1 MVPGEHRGGFY
12 ADLAV
17 STVVTPADGPL
28 GLFASSRGVLV
39 QGRANMEG
47 KRISIYVDVLG
58 VG

>member
-1 MVPGEHRGGFY
+1 MVLAEHRGGFY

-17 STVVTPADGPL
+17 STVVTPADEPL
-28 GLFASSRGVLV
+28 GLFASSGGVLV